1 MSSSS
6 TATTSQWHVV
16 WLKAVA
22 KAWKDKA
29 FEAEL
34 KKDPRK
40 ALKKE
45 FNFEF
50 PKSINFSVK
59 ETPAGATRSGATRS
73 GGTRSAAKKA
83 PSNEDALFE
92 ASDEDSKMCVHLHLP
107 PAPADEEQAVALA
120 NLADETHKS
129 CCGQPCC

>member
-22 KAWKDKA
+22 KAWKDKT

-50 PKSINFSVK
+50 PQSINFSVK
-59 ETPAGATRSGATRS
+59 SDEEAPKTRGSK
-73 GGTRSAAKKA
+73 SASAKK
-83 PSNEDALFE
+83 SESGQDVRFE
-92 ASDEDSKMCVHLHLP
+92 ASEPSTNMCVHLHLP
-107 PAPADEEQAVALA
+107 SPPADEEQAVALA